1 MEPWKYIVNVEI
13 AVVRSGRY
21 LVVRR
26 SAAEEY
32 AAGVLALPGGKVD
45 PRIVADH
52 VLEVTAKRELFE
64 EVGLKAIRLEYL
76 KSKSVEIRADTF
88 GVDVVFLAEVEPGE
102 PTPGDPAE
110 VSELLWL
117 SAEEVFHSQEAPG
130 WLVDNI
136 RVAQERV
143 EARG

>member
-1 MEPWKYIVNVEI
+1 VEPWKYIVNVEI
-13 AVVRSGRY
+13 AVVRSGRF
-21 LVVRR
+21 LLVRR
-26 SAAEEY
+26 SADEEY

-45 PRIVADH
+45 PRTVADH
-52 VLEVTAKRELFE
+52 VLEETAKRELFE
-64 EVGLKAIRLEYL
+64 EVGLKATRLEYL
-76 KSKSVEIRADTF
+76 KSKSVELRADTF

-102 PTPGDPAE
+102 STPGDPKE

-117 SAEEVFHSQEAPG
+117 SADEVFQRQEAPA

>member
-1 MEPWKYIVNVEI
+1 MYIVNVEV

-26 SAAEEY
+26 SAEEEY

-45 PRIVADH
+45 PRTVSDH
-52 VLEVTAKRELFE
+52 VLEETAKRELLE
-64 EVGLKAIRLEYL
+64 EVGLKVTRLEYL
-76 KSKSVEIRADTF
+76 KSKSVELRADTY

-102 PTPGDPAE
+102 PTPGDPKE

-117 SAEEVFHSQEAPG
+117 TADEVLGNDQAPA
-130 WLVDNI
+130 WLIDNI
-136 RVAQERV
+136 RVAQRRLGAGAEER
-143 EARG
+143 